1 MTTLKDTLEVAGSA
15 AATSAGPAGDHAKTE
30 SPGLRADAVSLEV
43 PVRVHGSRIA
53 EVVRG
58 ITPHTEPFEEQ
69 TTSMIV
75 FPQGGVLRMSTP
87 VTAGQMMVVT
97 NLKSGHDAICRVVKV
112 RAYGPSQTYVEIEF
126 TNRQQGYWGVQFAG
140 EEVEPARAFA
150 PLPPPPSSAI
160 STTVRVEASNAIE
173 SSPKMMP
180 PAPTSVAPV
189 PPAAA
194 KRPDPPPVF
203 SVPVKPVAP
212 PLSARN
218 TQPHKS
224 ESSFVGIGEQEEV
237 QPAASTT
244 SFKTKPERTVAP
256 AASLSIAELRGDG
269 LLAAPISTSLGSGI
283 PGEMTGL
290 SDDPEETTA
299 TQQPSQPEPVPSTAV
314 FTPVAQSASAQKVF
328 GARFDALAPAV
339 ADQANE
345 APSSGTHWFLIATGI
360 AALLVAAVGGA
371 FYLHLLPGV
380 KSSARPE
387 SAPPAMSSPA
397 TYSNSSVGP
406 APATNSAP
414 SPAAQSTPQT
424 AASAASSAGAP
435 GMTVR
440 TTEPVIA
447 NRAQPVAAANHK
459 QEKTLPDMSAA
470 LAAHPVSVQHAA
482 SDDAGS
488 APSMEGGE
496 SSAGELQQMSSAAN
510 IAPPLPPP
518 ARIKV
523 GGDVKSPVLIS
534 SVMPIYPSMAK
545 SSGIAGNVV
554 LQASISPAGIVVAT
568 KVLSGPPVL
577 RQAAVDAVRRW
588 KYRPAMLNGDP
599 VAVDITV
606 TMAFHN

>member
-1 MTTLKDTLEVAGSA
+1 MMTPLKDTLEVAGSA
-15 AATSAGPAGDHAKTE
+15 ADVSTAPAVEHAKSE
-30 SPGLRADAVSLEV
+30 SGGLRADAVSLEV
-43 PVRVHGSRIA
+43 PVKVHGSRVA

-87 VTAGQMMVVT
+87 VTGGQMMVVT
-97 NLKSGHDAICRVVKV
+97 NLKSGHDAICRIVKV
-112 RAYGPSQTYVEIEF
+112 RAYAPSQSYVEIEF

-140 EEVEPARAFA
+140 EEAEPAKALA
-150 PLPPPPSSAI
+150 PLPPPPPI

-173 SSPKMMP
+173 SSPRIMP
-180 PAPTSVAPV
+180 PAPESAVPV
-189 PPAAA
+189 PPAAV
-194 KRPDPPPVF
+194 KRPEPRPVF
-203 SVPVKPVAP
+203 SAPVKPVAP

-218 TQPHKS
+218 TQPKA

-244 SFKTKPERTVAP
+244 SFKSKQERTVAP

-283 PGEMTGL
+283 PGEMTDL
-290 SDDPEETTA
+290 SADLEETTVS
-299 TQQPSQPEPVPSTAV
+299 QQPSQPEPVPPTAV
-314 FTPVAQSASAQKVF
+314 FTPVAAPASPQKVF
-328 GARFDALAPAV
+328 GARFDALAPA
-339 ADQANE
+339 AGDQANE
-345 APSSGTHWFLIATGI
+345 APPSGTHWFLVATGI

-371 FYLHLLPGV
+371 FYLHVWPGT
-380 KSSARPE
+380 KSGARPE
-387 SAPPAMSSPA
+387 SAPPAMSLPA
-397 TYSNSSVGP
+397 TYSNSSAVP
-406 APATNSAP
+406 APATNSAL

-424 AASAASSAGAP
+424 ATSAAASPGAP
-435 GMTVR
+435 GITVR
-440 TTEPVIA
+440 TNEPVVP
-447 NRAQPVAAANHK
+447 NRAQPVAAPNQK

-470 LAAHPVSVQHAA
+470 LATHPVSAQRAA
-482 SDDAGS
+482 SGDAGS
-488 APSMEGGE
+488 APSVDGGE

-518 ARIKV
+518 VRIKV
-523 GGDVKSPVLIS
+523 GGDVKSPILIS
-534 SVMPIYPSMAK
+534 SVMPMYPSMAR

-599 VAVDITV
+599 VAVDVTV
-606 TMAFHN
+606 TLAFHN

>member
-1 MTTLKDTLEVAGSA
+1 M
-15 AATSAGPAGDHAKTE
+15 
-30 SPGLRADAVSLEV
+30 RADAVSLEV
-43 PVRVHGSRIA
+43 PVKVHGSRLA

-112 RAYGPSQTYVEIEF
+112 RAYGPSQSYVEIEF

-150 PLPPPPSSAI
+150 PLPPPPPSAI

-173 SSPKMMP
+173 SSPKIMP

-194 KRPDPPPVF
+194 KRPEPPPVF

-218 TQPHKS
+218 TQPHKA

-283 PGEMTGL
+283 PGEMTDL
-290 SDDPEETTA
+290 SADLEETTA
-299 TQQPSQPEPVPSTAV
+299 TQQLEPVPATAV
-314 FTPVAQSASAQKVF
+314 FTPVAQPASAQKVF
-328 GARFDALAPAV
+328 GARFDALTPAV

-345 APSSGTHWFLIATGI
+345 APSSGTRWFLIATGV

-387 SAPPAMSSPA
+387 SAPPAMSLPA
-397 TYSNSSVGP
+397 TYSNSSAGP
-406 APATNSAP
+406 A
-414 SPAAQSTPQT
+414 PAAQSTPQT

-435 GMTVR
+435 GIAVR

-447 NRAQPVAAANHK
+447 NRAQPVAGANQK

-470 LAAHPVSVQHAA
+470 LAAHPVSAKHTA

-488 APSMEGGE
+488 APSVEGGE

-510 IAPPLPPP
+510 IAPPPPP
-518 ARIKV
+518 PVRIKV

-588 KYRPAMLNGDP
+588 KYHPAMLNGDP

>member
-1 MTTLKDTLEVAGSA
+1 MMTPLKDTLELAGSA
-15 AATSAGPAGDHAKTE
+15 ADIPAAPAVEHAKPE
-30 SPGLRADAVSLEV
+30 SGGLRADAVSLEV
-43 PVRVHGSRIA
+43 PVKVHGSRVA

-97 NLKSGHDAICRVVKV
+97 NLKTGHDAICRIVKV
-112 RAYGPSQTYVEIEF
+112 RAYAPSQSYVEIEF

-140 EEVEPARAFA
+140 EEAEPAKALA
-150 PLPPPPSSAI
+150 PLPPPPPI

-173 SSPKMMP
+173 SPAKVMA
-180 PAPTSVAPV
+180 PAPTSAVPV
-189 PPAAA
+189 PPAAV
-194 KRPDPPPVF
+194 KRSEPPPVF
-203 SVPVKPVAP
+203 SAPVRPVGP
-212 PLSARN
+212 PLSAQN
-218 TQPHKS
+218 TQPSKAQ
-224 ESSFVGIGEQEEV
+224 SSFVGIGEQEEV

-244 SFKTKPERTVAP
+244 SFKTKQERTVAP

-269 LLAAPISTSLGSGI
+269 LLAAPISTSMGSGV
-283 PGEMTGL
+283 PGEMTDL
-290 SDDPEETTA
+290 SVDLEETTA
-299 TQQPSQPEPVPSTAV
+299 SQQPSQPEPVRPTAV
-314 FTPVAQSASAQKVF
+314 FTPVAAPASPQRVF

-339 ADQANE
+339 GEQANE

-371 FYLHLLPGV
+371 FYLHMWPGG
-380 KSSARPE
+380 KPSARPE
-387 SAPPAMSSPA
+387 SAPPALSSPA
-397 TYSNSSVGP
+397 TYSNSSPVP

-414 SPAAQSTPQT
+414 SLAAQSTPQT
-424 AASAASSAGAP
+424 AASAAASPGAP
-435 GMTVR
+435 GITLR
-440 TTEPVIA
+440 TSEPVIA
-447 NRAQPVAAANHK
+447 NRAQPVAAPNQK

-470 LAAHPVSVQHAA
+470 LAAHPVSAQHAA
-482 SDDAGS
+482 SEDAGS
-488 APSMEGGE
+488 APSVDGGE
-496 SSAGELQQMSSAAN
+496 SSAGELQQMSSAVN

-534 SVMPIYPSMAK
+534 SVMPIYPSMAR
-545 SSGIAGNVV
+545 STGIAGNVV
-554 LQASISPAGIVVAT
+554 LQASISPAGSVVAT

-588 KYRPAMLNGDP
+588 KYRPAMLNGDV

-606 TMAFHN
+606 TLAFHN